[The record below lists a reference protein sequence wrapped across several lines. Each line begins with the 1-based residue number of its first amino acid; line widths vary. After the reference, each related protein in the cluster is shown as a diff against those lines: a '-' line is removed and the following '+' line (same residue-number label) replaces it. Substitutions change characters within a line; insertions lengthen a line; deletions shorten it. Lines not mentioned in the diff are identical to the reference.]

1 MTKPLTQIP
10 DIAYSIEGDLIKIE
24 QSTGCG
30 EFTYI
35 DLHKIHVQLFAEQM
49 LLVKPVHIAHMSDVV
64 NEEIKELFWMH
75 EAHWQSVC
83 NDRHMDLEHMV
94 DAKNIYQKLFS
105 LCRLI
110 GLDPES
116 LSNLEDANEKPIYP
130 PPSIP
135 KVNAI
140 TPKPKANAESNQGSL
155 V

>member
-1 MTKPLTQIP
+1 MTKPLTKIP

-49 LLVKPVHIAHMSDVV
+49 LLVKPVHIAHMSQVV
-64 NEEIKELFWMH
+64 EAEISELFWAL
-75 EAHWQSVC
+75 EDHWQSVC
-83 NDRHMDLEHMV
+83 NDKHMDLDHMT
-94 DAKNIYQKLFS
+94 DSKNLYQKLYS
-105 LCRLI
+105 ICRLI

-116 LSNLEDANEKPIYP
+116 LSNLEAENEKPIYP

-135 KVNAI
+135 KDKSN
-140 TPKPKANAESNQGSL
+140 TPTPKANTESIQGSL

>member
-10 DIAYSIEGDLIKIE
+10 DIAYSIDGDLIKIE

-49 LLVKPVHIAHMSDVV
+49 LFVKPVHIAHMSAVV
-64 NEEIKELFWMH
+64 NDEMRELFWNL
-75 EAHWQSVC
+75 EEHWQALCTSGRV
-83 NDRHMDLEHMV
+83 DIEHMV
-94 DAKNIYQKLFS
+94 DSKNLYDKLYS
-105 LCRLI
+105 ICRLM
-110 GLDPES
+110 GLDPAS
-116 LSNLEDANEKPIYP
+116 LSQIDSENEKPIYP

>member
-1 MTKPLTQIP
+1 MTKPLTKIP

-35 DLHKIHVQLFAEQM
+35 DLHKIHVQLLAEQM
-49 LLVKPVHIAHMSDVV
+49 LLAKPVHVADMGAIVT
-64 NEEIKELFWMH
+64 EEIKELFWMH

-83 NDRHMDLEHMV
+83 KDRHMDLEHMV
-94 DAKNIYQKLFS
+94 DSKNIYQKLVS

-110 GLDPES
+110 GLDPDL
-116 LSNLEDANEKPIYP
+116 LSNLENSSDKPIYP
-130 PPSIP
+130 PPTFP
-135 KVNAI
+135 KDNSV
-140 TPKPKANAESNQGSL
+140 TPKPKANVQSKQGSL